1 MSELMDE
8 TDAPFAD
15 APTYHRVVEMLG
27 GAKVLKSKIKTPLD
41 VHDLLLRGLPGAA
54 LTHLVGTLALL
65 RDPDSLEKAVGIS
78 LRTFQ
83 RRKTHP
89 AMRLSHEQS
98 GRTWKFAE
106 MIAKATAVLGSLAAA
121 EQWLERPAIGL
132 GQRRPIDLM
141 ATAAGIDMVD
151 TYLERIAYGVYT

>member
-1 MSELMDE
+1 MSDWIDLAE
-8 TDAPFAD
+8 PHSAD
-15 APTYHRVVEMLG
+15 APSFARVVDILG
-27 GAKVLKSKIKTPLD
+27 GPEVLRCTVRSPLD
-41 VHDLLLRGLPGAA
+41 VHELLLRGLPGAA

-83 RRKTHP
+83 RRKGHP

-106 MIAKATAVLGSLAAA
+106 MIAKATAVLGSLAEA

-141 ATAAGIDMVD
+141 ATAVGIDMVD
-151 TYLERIAYGVYT
+151 TYLERIAYGVYA